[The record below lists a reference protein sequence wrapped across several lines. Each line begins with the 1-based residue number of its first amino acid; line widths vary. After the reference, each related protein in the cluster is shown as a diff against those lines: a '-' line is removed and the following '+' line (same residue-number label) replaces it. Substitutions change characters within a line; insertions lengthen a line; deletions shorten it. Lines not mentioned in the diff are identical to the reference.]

1 MRVLAVSGSLRQDSY
16 NTALLRSAAELA
28 PDGVE
33 VEVHDGLAEI
43 PPYDQDIQDEGA
55 PVSVEDLRDRI
66 ANADAVL
73 IATPEYNGSVPGVLK
88 NALDWASRPFPD
100 NALRNKPVAVVGAS
114 TSAYGG
120 IWAQADLRK
129 VLGIIGARV
138 VEGDVA
144 IGHAQEHFDADGRL
158 ADAELRQRLGELL
171 RDLAAQVELRVQI
184 AAQNGASR
192 A

>member
-1 MRVLAVSGSLRQDSY
+1 MRVLAISGSLRQDSY

-33 VEVHDGLAEI
+33 LELHDRLAEI
-43 PPYDQDIQDEGA
+43 PPYDQDVQDEGA
-55 PVSVEDLRDRI
+55 PVCVEDLRDRI
-66 ANADAVL
+66 AAADAVL
-73 IATPEYNGSVPGVLK
+73 IATPEYNGSLPGLLK

-114 TSAYGG
+114 TAAYGG
-120 IWAQADLRK
+120 IWAQAELRK

-138 VEGDVA
+138 VEGDVS
-144 IGHAQEHFDADGRL
+144 IGHAQEHFDSDGRL

-171 RDLAAQVELRVQI
+171 RDLAAQVELR
-184 AAQNGASR
+184 AALQSV
-192 A
+192 